1 MGAVRDPQDPNNWKW
16 VNGNDVTVSFWNA
29 PGGGE
34 GCARFD
40 GSKGWLWA
48 DTECEAKLNY
58 ICQHRKYLNFGP
70 QCTTRKVFNARD
82 IATGYLYHIGNQW
95 QNLQYKHSFIYLAYF
110 ICLPDCIDRS

>member
-1 MGAVRDPQDPNNWKW
+1 MGAVKDPQDPANWKW

-48 DTECEAKLNY
+48 DTDCQTPMNF
-58 ICQHRKYLNFGP
+58 ICQHRKFILLTAGDLGELL
-70 QCTTRKVFNARD
+70 CVANAE
-82 IATGYLYHIGNQW
+82 
-95 QNLQYKHSFIYLAYF
+95 SE
-110 ICLPDCIDRS
+110 